1 MRECAY
7 SKMVGVYWNLVI
19 GCKTQKEVGE
29 LLVGN
34 NVTPI
39 IILYFV
45 FD

>member
-1 MRECAY
+1 
-7 SKMVGVYWNLVI
+7 MVGVYWNLVI
-19 GCKTQKEVGE
+19 GCKTLKKLEE

-39 IILYFV
+39 VILYFV